1 MSATI
6 AFIFYGEE
14 RESWCLV
21 VVDFDF
27 EKKFQMTVTMYM
39 FIVIEKYFNNTC
51 RAQLSLSLTFAF
63 WTPVGLTHLWQSDPS
78 SSSSLS
84 FSDQSDQRSVI
95 NDCLHPTCCFPPLT
109 QSDAN
114 NTKMLKSSIS
124 MWFRCNHLN
133 WHYFNR
139 LLLMAATA
147 ILFLFT

>member
-1 MSATI
+1 M
-6 AFIFYGEE
+6 
-14 RESWCLV
+14 
-21 VVDFDF
+21 
-27 EKKFQMTVTMYM
+27 KKGSNDIVSLYM
-39 FIVIEKYFNNTC
+39 FIVIVKYFNKMS